1 MDNILFNISVVI
13 QIIVFVALIALIFSL
28 TKIIKGL
35 TIKVESLQDDFTKFK
50 VKVDPLIDETLVTMK
65 KVNSIAQSI
74 DENLDGVKGT
84 VDKVRNTVENLTDFV
99 EGLRRKVEPSIYD
112 TVNGYSAVVQGVK
125 AFIER
130 LKSTG
135 NKVNRKT
142 YNENLLFEPP
152 ESSDNEEYDF
162 EDEFKDINK
171 ELNEVR
177 KKLEEMKKV

>member
-13 QIIVFVALIALIFSL
+13 QIIVFIALIALIVSL

-35 TIKVESLQDDFTKFK
+35 TLKVESLQDDFTKFK

-65 KVNSIAQSI
+65 KINSIAQSI

-84 VDKVRNTVENLTDFV
+84 VDKVRNTVEHITDFV
-99 EGLRRKVEPSIYD
+99 EGLRKRVEPSVYD
-112 TVNGYSAVVQGVK
+112 TVNGYSAIVQGVK
-125 AFIER
+125 AFIEK
-130 LKSTG
+130 LKSG
-135 NKVNRKT
+135 SNKT
-142 YNENLLFEPP
+142 YRAAYKENLLFEPP
-152 ESSDNEEYDF
+152 ESSENEEYDF

>member
-1 MDNILFNISVVI
+1 M
-13 QIIVFVALIALIFSL
+13 
-28 TKIIKGL
+28 
-35 TIKVESLQDDFTKFK
+35 KVESLQDDFTKFK
-50 VKVDPLIDETLVTMK
+50 IKIDPLIDETLVTMK

-99 EGLRRKVEPSIYD
+99 EGLRRKVQPSIYD

-135 NKVNRKT
+135 SKVNRKP

-162 EDEFKDINK
+162 ENEFKDINK

>member
-1 MDNILFNISVVI
+1 LDNILFNISVVI
-13 QIIVFVALIALIFSL
+13 QIIVFIALIALIFSL

-35 TIKVESLQDDFTKFK
+35 TFKVESLQDDFNKFK

-65 KVNSIAQSI
+65 KINSIAQSI

-84 VDKVRNTVENLTDFV
+84 VDKVRNTVENITDFV
-99 EGLRRKVEPSIYD
+99 EGLRRKVEPSVYD
-112 TVNGYSAVVQGVK
+112 TVNGYSAIVQGVK
-125 AFIER
+125 VFFEK
-130 LKSTG
+130 LKS
-135 NKVNRKT
+135 NSSKT
-142 YNENLLFEPP
+142 KPYNENLLFEPA
-152 ESSDNEEYDF
+152 ETSENEEYDF